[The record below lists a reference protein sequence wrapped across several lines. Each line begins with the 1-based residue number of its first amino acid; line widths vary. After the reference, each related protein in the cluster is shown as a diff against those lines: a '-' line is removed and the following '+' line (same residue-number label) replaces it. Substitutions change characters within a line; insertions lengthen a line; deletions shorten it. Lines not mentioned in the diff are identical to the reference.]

1 MQFRHGYLM
10 GLLIKKI
17 ARFLAPNVMFIY
29 LTDKLSFKEQIYQF
43 LFSIKEN
50 FKKLENSLS
59 IGKTHCIII
68 RIEFIHT
75 NKN

>member
-29 LTDKLSFKEQIYQF
+29 LTDKLSFKEQILQF
-43 LFSIKEN
+43 SFSITRILKN
-50 FKKLENSLS
+50 LEIVYEVL
-59 IGKTHCIII
+59 
-68 RIEFIHT
+68 R
-75 NKN
+75 